1 MIFQQTI
8 ERTETMIRYLRK
20 RSISVFLVLCF
31 LIISISTPT
40 TEAISSIVSNETSV
54 TVNEHMISVE
64 ETVPIVIDSLNK
76 NECMIGEYVNSQDF
90 NAAEHIKRLPDEEEL
105 DTYVFLNE
113 NGSKSVYYMD
123 ENVKYIDAAGA
134 IKEKDISLVAKSDGY
149 GIARN
154 EFDLHIPT
162 VATSGIEMSHEG
174 YTVKIIPQS
183 TVKNVS
189 AQEVNDSIVYDGFF
203 GTNTKLKYTP
213 MLSGI
218 KEDVILETYIPNA
231 SFRFVLETDGLT
243 LYNDGNDYWLA
254 EDETSEAILH
264 LGKIII
270 YDAVGK
276 PEYGTMAVTTV
287 TVGRKYVL
295 SLSAPESYLTD
306 PTTIYPVTIDPTL
319 TVSDTV
325 TGEGAIE
332 DTTLF
337 SNRTSKN
344 YGDYKYLSIGY
355 VDSTYGAGR
364 VAVKLPGLYNSNNY
378 LNASASDI
386 TSVKFYCWDTS
397 GNSAQMVNIYRI
409 TSAAWNENEVTYGD
423 SVSYSTATN
432 WGKSMSNAVWTAFDI
447 TTLVRGWKTGSY
459 SAAKGFIMI
468 NPNETSASYK
478 KAPYSSEYSNSSYRP
493 YVVMTFTP
501 NFQLSYVHYYDST
514 FVGNTAAIQNITYA
528 NTFSNFVY
536 SRYFN
541 VSMTMDGSA
550 SQYDTIAD
558 DCTLGV
564 NEDCSSVCGT
574 NCGSSHHKNRYRIS
588 TQLYNEPR
596 ESNHL
601 YVLWTNRDSGT
612 YCNSTDGNHSTS
624 SALAVVYNKRPV
636 IHFLRV
642 YDALNVQRACMALNL
657 VHETAHTLKMSDV
670 YNNAGHDTNGET
682 NCVMERFESSNAY
695 AYYQDVLNG
704 IKRPFCSSCEESML
718 SYTSNISIP
727 GN

>member
-1 MIFQQTI
+1 
-8 ERTETMIRYLRK
+8 MIRYLRK
-20 RSISVFLVLCF
+20 KSISVFLVLCF

-40 TEAISSIVSNETSV
+40 TEAISSIDSNETSV

-123 ENVKYIDAAGA
+123 ENVKYIDATGA

-162 VATSGIEMSHEG
+162 VATSGIEMSYEG

-231 SFRFVLETDGLT
+231 SFSFVLETDGLT

-287 TVGRKYVL
+287 MVGRMYVL

-306 PTTIYPVTIDPTL
+306 PTTVYPVTIDPTL
-319 TVSDTV
+319 TVSDTA

-337 SNRTSKN
+337 SNRPSKN
-344 YGDYKYLSIGY
+344 YGDYRYLSIGY
-355 VDSTYGAGR
+355 VDSTYGVGR

-378 LNASASDI
+378 LNISASEI
-386 TSVKFYCWDTS
+386 ISVKFYCWDTS

-409 TSAAWNENEVTYGD
+409 TSDAWNENEVTYGD
-423 SVSYSTATN
+423 SVSYSTTTN

-459 SAAKGFIMI
+459 SAAKGFIMV

-493 YVVMTFTP
+493 YVVMTYDPDISQYYKAVLYGVTNSGHDHISCLNTLSVTMSDIWNDVIVRSGAISASTCRNDLLSTDLFTSRSHG
-501 NFQLSYVHYYDST
+501 QLVVYAGTQNVASTGIILDDKSSDSVAFYSHSWSSMSSGST
-514 FVGNTAAIQNITYA
+514 FIHNSDDYTGLNVALFIGCMTARGGQNARNLPSTIVAHGASASIGFSESIGCSSA
-528 NTFSNFVY
+528 NTWTTNF
-536 SRYFN
+536 
-541 VSMTMDGSA
+541 
-550 SQYDTIAD
+550 
-558 DCTLGV
+558 
-564 NEDCSSVCGT
+564 
-574 NCGSSHHKNRYRIS
+574 
-588 TQLYNEPR
+588 
-596 ESNHL
+596 
-601 YVLWTNRDSGT
+601 
-612 YCNSTDGNHSTS
+612 
-624 SALAVVYNKRPV
+624 YNKMLQGATLQEAV
-636 IHFLRV
+636 D
-642 YDALNVQRACMALNL
+642 YACSLA
-657 VHETAHTLKMSDV
+657 S
-670 YNNAGHDTNGET
+670 
-682 NCVMERFESSNAY
+682 ESSGLKSAVICG
-695 AYYQDVLNG
+695 D
-704 IKRPFCSSCEESML
+704 SSIRL
-718 SYTSNISIP
+718 PIN
-727 GN
+727 